1 MPHNRMVHC
10 GNSYQT
16 ASPVQYLASMFHF
29 GVSGEAPYHKD
40 WLDRR
45 VSGDCFPGQVAARP
59 NTRVMIYEALNRFL
73 KHIPPYCDV
82 IVVLHSALWD
92 VLRYQEHFKRN
103 QDEDAWIAEYQHN
116 LTSYLE
122 GLQTILERHY
132 GSSSRRIM
140 RSVVVKTTPLVDN
153 RDIARP
159 LHKLNQLKRGMAHE
173 YKIFDAALDFKK

>member
-1 MPHNRMVHC
+1 
-10 GNSYQT
+10 
-16 ASPVQYLASMFHF
+16 
-29 GVSGEAPYHKD
+29 
-40 WLDRR
+40 
-45 VSGDCFPGQVAARP
+45 
-59 NTRVMIYEALNRFL
+59 MIYEALNRFL

-173 YKIFDAALDFKK
+173 YKIFDAALDFKKVENVDAAYLKDHLHQNREGSLRMFQSFLKYIKEHRLISRNSHCKGPEVKGR